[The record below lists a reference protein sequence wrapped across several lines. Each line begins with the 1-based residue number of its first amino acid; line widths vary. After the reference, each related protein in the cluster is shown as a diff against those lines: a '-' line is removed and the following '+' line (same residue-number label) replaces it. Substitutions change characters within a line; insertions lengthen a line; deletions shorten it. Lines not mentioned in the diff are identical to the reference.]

1 MQSTKRLLQWPGDED
16 TDFSRNQAVRT
27 IAITNLK
34 GGCGKT
40 TTSVNLAA
48 ALALKG
54 YRTLLVDLD
63 PQGHA
68 TLGLGIVPENQK
80 YTIYNV
86 IVDPRVR
93 LERVL
98 CRTNIPKLMVA
109 PSNVLLSGAEAALM
123 PMKEREYVLL
133 DRLKGYERYFD
144 YCIIDCSPSLSLL
157 TLNALDA
164 ATEVIIP
171 MQTHYY
177 SIEGLKQVLETLDVV
192 QNRFNP
198 LLNIRGILLTMAEQG
213 TVLARDVEKQMR
225 DYFGPLV
232 LRTVI
237 HRNIRLAEAP
247 AAGESIMTFDGNNL
261 AAKEYR
267 QLAEEICHEKIRIAQ
282 TDFVHI

>member
-1 MQSTKRLLQWPGDED
+1 
-16 TDFSRNQAVRT
+16 VRT

-54 YRTLLVDLD
+54 YRTLLIDLD

-68 TLGLGIVPENQK
+68 TLGFGIVPENRKQ
-80 YTIYNV
+80 TIYDV
-86 IVDPRVR
+86 IVHPHLPLQRALVQ
-93 LERVL
+93 
-98 CRTNIPKLMVA
+98 TNIPKLILA
-109 PSNVLLSGAEAALM
+109 PSNVLLSGAESALM
-123 PMKEREYVLL
+123 RMKEREHVLMA
-133 DRLKGYERYFD
+133 RLGPYERYFD

-171 MQTHYY
+171 VQTHYY
-177 SIEGLKQVLETLDVV
+177 SIEGLKQVLETLEIV
-192 QNRFNP
+192 QQRFNP
-198 LLNIRGILLTMAEQG
+198 LLTIRGILLTLAEKG
-213 TVLARDVEKQMR
+213 TVLCDDVERQMR
-225 DYFGPLV
+225 DYFGRLV
-232 LRTVI
+232 MKTVI

-247 AAGESIMTFDGNNL
+247 AAGQSIMTYAPDNPGAN
-261 AAKEYR
+261 EYR
-267 QLAEEICHEKIRIAQ
+267 QLAEEICYEKIRITQ

>member
-1 MQSTKRLLQWPGDED
+1 M
-16 TDFSRNQAVRT
+16 RT

-54 YRTLLVDLD
+54 YRTLLIDLD

-68 TLGLGIVPENQK
+68 TLGLGIIPENRK
-80 YTIYNV
+80 RTIYDV
-86 IVDPRVR
+86 IANSAVP
-93 LERVL
+93 LQCVL
-98 CRTNIPKLMVA
+98 VQTNIPKLILA

-123 PMKEREYVLL
+123 QMKDREYVLMK
-133 DRLKGYERYFD
+133 RLEKYERYFD

-164 ATEVIIP
+164 ATEVMIP
-171 MQTHYY
+171 VQTHYY
-177 SIEGLKQVLETLDVV
+177 SIEGLKQVLETLDIV

-198 LLNIRGILLTMAEQG
+198 LLHIRGILLTLAEQG
-213 TVLARDVEKQMR
+213 TVLCKDIEEQMR
-225 DYFGPLV
+225 DYFGELI
-232 LRTVI
+232 LKTVI

-247 AAGESIMTFDGNNL
+247 GAGESIMTFDPDNQG
-261 AAKEYR
+261 AKEYME
-267 QLAEEICHEKIRIAQ
+267 LAEEICYEKIRLTQ
-282 TDFVHI
+282 TDFVNI

>member
-1 MQSTKRLLQWPGDED
+1 M
-16 TDFSRNQAVRT
+16 RT

-54 YRTLLVDLD
+54 YRTLLIDLD

-68 TLGLGIVPENQK
+68 TLGFGIIPENQK
-80 YTIYNV
+80 HTIYDV
-86 IVDPRVR
+86 IVNPKVP
-93 LERVL
+93 LPKVL
-98 CRTNIPKLMVA
+98 VQTNIPKLLLA

-123 PMKEREYVLL
+123 GMENREHVLL
-133 DRLKGYERYFD
+133 NRLQRYERYFD
-144 YCIIDCSPSLSLL
+144 YCVIDCSPSLSLL

-177 SIEGLKQVLETLDVV
+177 SIEGLKQVMETLGVV
-192 QNRFNP
+192 QKRFNP
-198 LLNIRGILLTMAEQG
+198 LLDIRGILLTLAEQG
-213 TVLARDVEKQMR
+213 TVLCRDVEKQMR
-225 DYFGPLV
+225 DYFGELV
-232 LRTVI
+232 FKTVI

-247 AAGESIMTFDGNNL
+247 GAGESIMTFDENNSG
-261 AAKEYR
+261 AKEYM
-267 QLAEEICHEKIRIAQ
+267 QLAEEICYEKIRLTQ

>member
-1 MQSTKRLLQWPGDED
+1 MR
-16 TDFSRNQAVRT
+16 A

-54 YRTLLVDLD
+54 YRTLLIDLD

-68 TLGLGIVPENQK
+68 TLGFGIIPENQK
-80 YTIYNV
+80 RTIYDV
-86 IVDPRVR
+86 IINPKLPLQRALVQ
-93 LERVL
+93 
-98 CRTNIPKLMVA
+98 TNIPKLLLS

-123 PMKEREYVLL
+123 RMAHREHVLL
-133 DRLKGYERYFD
+133 RRLEPYERYFD

-171 MQTHYY
+171 VQTHYY
-177 SIEGLKQVLETLDVV
+177 SIEGLKQVLETLTIV
-192 QNRFNP
+192 QDRFNP
-198 LLNIRGILLTMAEQG
+198 LLTIRGILLTLAEHG
-213 TVLARDVEKQMR
+213 TILCQDVERQMR
-225 DYFGPLV
+225 DYFGDLV
-232 LRTVI
+232 MQAVI

-247 AAGESIMTFDGNNL
+247 GAGESIMTYDPQNSG
-261 AAKEYR
+261 AKEYQ
-267 QLAEEICHEKIRIAQ
+267 QLAEEICYEKIRITQ
-282 TDFVHI
+282 TDLVNI

>member
-1 MQSTKRLLQWPGDED
+1 M
-16 TDFSRNQAVRT
+16 RT

-54 YRTLLVDLD
+54 YRTLLIDLD

-68 TLGLGIVPENQK
+68 TLGFGVIPENQK
-80 YTIYNV
+80 RTIYDV
-86 IVDPRVR
+86 IVNPKVS
-93 LERVL
+93 LQKALVK
-98 CRTNIPKLMVA
+98 TNISKLLLA

-123 PMKEREYVLL
+123 GMKDREHVLL
-133 DRLKGYERYFD
+133 NRLQRYERYFD
-144 YCIIDCSPSLSLL
+144 YCVIDCSPSLSLL

-164 ATEVIIP
+164 ATEVLVP

-177 SIEGLKQVLETLDVV
+177 SIEGLKQVMETLGIV
-192 QNRFNP
+192 QQRFNP
-198 LLNIRGILLTMAEQG
+198 LLNIRGILLTLAEEG
-213 TVLARDVEKQMR
+213 TILCTDVEQQMR
-225 DYFGPLV
+225 DYFGELV
-232 LRTVI
+232 LKTVI

-247 AAGESIMTFDGNNL
+247 GAGESIMTFDQNDPG
-261 AAKEYR
+261 AIEYR
-267 QLAEEICHEKIRIAQ
+267 QLAEEICYEKIRLTQ